1 MAATAK
7 SKENK
12 KLRYR
17 AHLVGLRDGLL
28 RELGQGTAEMIQ
40 DEPLYSDS
48 VDLASAVTD
57 REFAME
63 LNSRIGQRLSEVE
76 NAIRRVDS
84 GDFGECETC
93 GEEIP
98 DVRMLAYP
106 STTYCLQCK
115 SELEAERGGRRIG
128 IVR

>member
-7 SKENK
+7 SKENR

-17 AHLVGLRDGLL
+17 AHLVGVRDELL
-28 RELGQGTAEMIQ
+28 RELGEGTAEMIQ

-63 LNSRIGQRLSEVE
+63 LNSRIGQRLSEVKRDS
-76 NAIRRVDS
+76 ARGLRRL
-84 GDFGECETC
+84 
-93 GEEIP
+93 
-98 DVRMLAYP
+98 RHL
-106 STTYCLQCK
+106 
-115 SELEAERGGRRIG
+115 
-128 IVR
+128 